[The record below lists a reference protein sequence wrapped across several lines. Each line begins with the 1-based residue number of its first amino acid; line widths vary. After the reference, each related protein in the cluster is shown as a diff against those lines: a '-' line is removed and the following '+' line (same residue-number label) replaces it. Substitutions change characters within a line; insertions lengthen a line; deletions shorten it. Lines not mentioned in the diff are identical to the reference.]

1 MAHSVCPW
9 WLGYFLASPV
19 RRLWQDPAGILR
31 PFVSE
36 GMTVVEPGCGMG
48 FFTIDLARLVGPS
61 GRVVALDL
69 QPRMLSGL
77 VRRARRAGLT
87 DRIDARLVQSASPG
101 IDDLSGAVDFVLA
114 FAVVHELPDAARF
127 FAEMHA
133 ALKPAH
139 RMLVAEPRSHV
150 SEDDF
155 AAMIDLAARSGFRAA
170 TGPAIRSSLTVVLE
184 RL

>member
-9 WLGYFLASPV
+9 WLGYLLASPV
-19 RRLWQDPAGILR
+19 RRLWQDPSGILR

-48 FFTIDLARLVGPS
+48 FFTIALAGLVGPS

-77 VRRARRAGLT
+77 ARRVRGTGLA
-87 DRIDARLVQSASPG
+87 DRIDARLVQPASLG
-101 IDDLSGAVDFVLA
+101 IDDLVGAVDFVLA

-127 FAEMHA
+127 FAEMHT
-133 ALKPAH
+133 ALKPGC
-139 RMLVAEPRSHV
+139 RMLVAEPRNHV
-150 SEDDF
+150 SEEDF
-155 AAMIDLAARSGFRAA
+155 AAMVDLAARPGFRAA
-170 TGPAIRSSLTVVLE
+170 TCPTIRSSLTVILE
-184 RL
+184 RS

>member
-9 WLGYFLASPV
+9 WLGYFLASPL

-48 FFTIDLARLVGPS
+48 FFTIELARLVGSS

-77 VRRARRAGLT
+77 ARRVRRAGLAE
-87 DRIDARLVQSASPG
+87 RIDARLAQSATLG
-101 IDDLSGAVDFVLA
+101 IDDLVGAVDFVLA

-133 ALKPAH
+133 ALKAG
-139 RMLVAEPRSHV
+139 RRILVAEPRSHV

-155 AAMIDLAARSGFRAA
+155 AAMIDVAARSGFRAA

-184 RL
+184 RS

>member
-9 WLGYFLASPV
+9 WLGYFLASPI

-77 VRRARRAGLT
+77 ARRARRAGLA
-87 DRIDARLVQSASPG
+87 DRIDARLAQSASLAV
-101 IDDLSGAVDFVLA
+101 DDLAGAVDFVLA
-114 FAVVHELPDAARF
+114 FAVVHELPDAGRF
-127 FAEMHA
+127 FVETGA
-133 ALKPAH
+133 ALKPG
-139 RMLVAEPRSHV
+139 RQMLVAEPRSHV
-150 SEDDF
+150 SETDF
-155 AAMIDLAARSGFRAA
+155 GGMVDLAARSGFRVKS
-170 TGPAIRSSLTVVLE
+170 GPAIRSSLAVILE
-184 RL
+184 RF

>member
-9 WLGYFLASPV
+9 WLGYFLASPF

-31 PFVSE
+31 PFVRA

-48 FFTIDLARLVGPS
+48 FFTIELARLVGSS

-77 VRRARRAGLT
+77 ARRVRKAGVT
-87 DRIDARLVQSASPG
+87 DRIDARLVSPASLG
-101 IDDLSGAVDFVLA
+101 IDDLVGTVDFVLA

-127 FAEMHA
+127 FAEIHM
-133 ALKPAH
+133 ALKPG
-139 RMLVAEPRSHV
+139 RQMLLAEPRNHV

-155 AAMIDLAARSGFRAA
+155 AAMVDLATKSGFR
-170 TGPAIRSSLTVVLE
+170 TGSGPAIRSSLTVVLE
-184 RL
+184 RS

>member
-1 MAHSVCPW
+1 MAHCVCPW

-19 RRLWQDPAGILR
+19 RRLWQDPTGILR

-61 GRVVALDL
+61 GRIVALDL

-77 VRRARRAGLT
+77 ARRARRTEFA
-87 DRIDARLVQSASPG
+87 DRINARLVQSASLG
-101 IDDLSGAVDFVLA
+101 IGDLAGAVDFVLA
-114 FAVVHELPDAARF
+114 FAVVHELPDAGRF

-133 ALKPAH
+133 ALKPGR

-155 AAMIDLAARSGFRAA
+155 AAMADLATRSGFRAA
-170 TGPAIRSSLTVVLE
+170 NGPAIRSSLTVVLE

>member
-31 PFVSE
+31 PFVRE

-48 FFTIDLARLVGPS
+48 FFTIELARLVGSS

-77 VRRARRAGLT
+77 TRRARRAGVA
-87 DRIDARLVQSASPG
+87 DRIDARLVQPASLG
-101 IDDLSGAVDFVLA
+101 IDDLAGAVDFVLA

-127 FAEMHA
+127 FAELHA
-133 ALKPAH
+133 ALKPGR

-155 AAMIDLAARSGFRAA
+155 AAMIGGAARSGFRAA
-170 TGPAIRSSLTVVLE
+170 TGPAIRSSLTVILG
-184 RL
+184 